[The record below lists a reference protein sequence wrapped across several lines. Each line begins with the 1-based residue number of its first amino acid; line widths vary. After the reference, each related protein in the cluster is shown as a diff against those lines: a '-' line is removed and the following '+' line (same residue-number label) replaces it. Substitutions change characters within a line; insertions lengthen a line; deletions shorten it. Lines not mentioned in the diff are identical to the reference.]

1 MRHLRLYLESTAN
14 QGWREVDEY
23 GMESVMEDKAIGEF
37 SHGELAAVVRAIHS
51 ATQAPNSQK
60 GDLTYWGAEIIE
72 YRHSKSLNINL
83 FDRRGL
89 ELGHAY
95 VWSNLPPDVTIAS
108 LLKGRDDNNLYYA
121 NNIYIKKQSRLKID
135 IFRCEDDWF
144 YVRYKTDSSG
154 LSTYYICDQL
164 PGLLGLIKHLCQ
176 HHNN

>member
-1 MRHLRLYLESTAN
+1 
-14 QGWREVDEY
+14 
-23 GMESVMEDKAIGEF
+23 ME
-37 SHGELAAVVRAIHS
+37 
-51 ATQAPNSQK
+51 
-60 GDLTYWGAEIIE
+60 
-72 YRHSKSLNINL
+72 L
-83 FDRRGL
+83 FDHGAL

-108 LLKGRDDNNLYYA
+108 LLKGRDDNNLCYA
-121 NNIYIKKQSRLKID
+121 NNIYIRKQSRLKID

-164 PGLLGLIKHLCQ
+164 PGLLGLIKHLCE